1 MIQFEKILQQPS
13 TLFYLILVI
22 TLIIT
27 RIPFIGKYFR
37 VVDTIIHET
46 AHALTAVLTSGKV
59 LSINLFADTSGSTVT
74 KSSGKFGQIMVSLA
88 GYPVSSLTAL
98 LMMYLI
104 STGNNLLIIFILV
117 SITIT
122 GMMLFIRNGYGLL
135 WAGTF
140 SVLNFLVIYFDNQLL
155 IQSLSIF
162 YTLIILTDSV
172 IAPLYLLVL
181 SVTQATKAGDAS
193 NLKMATHIPA
203 FVWALLFSAFALYC
217 GYWAVQIGFPK
228 FDVYHMFQQL

>member
-1 MIQFEKILQQPS
+1 MEQFEKFLQQSPN
-13 TLFYLILVI
+13 LFYMILAV
-22 TLIIT
+22 TLIVT
-27 RIPFIGKYFR
+27 RIPYIGKYFR

-46 AHALTAVLTSGKV
+46 AHALMAVLTSGKV

-74 KSSGKFGQIMVSLA
+74 KSTNKFGQVLVSLA
-88 GYPVSSLTAL
+88 GYPISSLMAL

-104 STGNNLLIIFILV
+104 KSSNHLLIIFILV
-117 SITIT
+117 SVAVI

-140 SVLNFLVIYFDNQLL
+140 STLNFLVIYFDNQLV

-172 IAPLYLLVL
+172 IAPLHLLVL
-181 SVTQATKAGDAS
+181 SVTQSSKAGDAAS
-193 NLKMATHIPA
+193 LKKTTHIPA
-203 FVWALLFSAFALYC
+203 VIWALLFSAIAIYC
-217 GYWAVQIGFPK
+217 GYWTVKIGFPR
-228 FDVYHMFQQL
+228 FNYF

>member
-1 MIQFEKILQQPS
+1 MAAFEKFLQQPS
-13 TLFYLILVI
+13 NLFYLILVF
-22 TLIIT
+22 TLLIT

-46 AHALTAVLTSGKV
+46 AHALMAVLTSGKV

-74 KSSGKFGQIMVSLA
+74 KSSNKFGQVLVSLA
-88 GYPVSSLTAL
+88 GYPISSLTAL

-104 STGNNLLIIFILV
+104 STGNHLLIIFILV
-117 SITIT
+117 SVAIT

-140 SVLNFLVIYFDNQLL
+140 SVLNFLVIYFDHQLL

-181 SVTQATKAGDAS
+181 SVTQASKAGDAA
-193 NLKMATHIPA
+193 NLKKTTHIPA
-203 FVWALLFSAFALYC
+203 VIWALLFSAIAIYC
-217 GYWAVQIGFPK
+217 GYWAVVIGFPP
-228 FDVYHMFQQL
+228 FNYL